1 MEGRGSEQHSR
12 FDERGDQ
19 RRTREGPNVAESSS
33 QSSEVN
39 APMMATTSLVS
50 MSHFAAAM
58 TPGLLDTASIEY
70 VTNWTALFLLKVVLT
85 YSHAK
90 QYEYLS
96 C

>member
-1 MEGRGSEQHSR
+1 
-12 FDERGDQ
+12 
-19 RRTREGPNVAESSS
+19 
-33 QSSEVN
+33 
-39 APMMATTSLVS
+39 MMATTSLVS